1 MTPPEDRLEA
11 FWPFVRAQLPTPG
24 SRVIEIGCGPLG
36 GFVPRLDREGYDAVG
51 IDPEAPESPGY
62 HRVEFERFQLP
73 QPVDAVVACT
83 SLHHVADLDDVLD
96 RVASA
101 LVTGGVVVVVE
112 WASER
117 FDEATAKWCFSRLEN
132 STTEDDHGWLHK
144 HRDDWLA
151 SQHDWD
157 TYLRGWAK
165 HEGLHPGQQI
175 VQGLDARFERAVST
189 FAPYFFPDLAD
200 TSEADEQRAI
210 DAGLI
215 QATGV
220 RHAARLTR

>member
-1 MTPPEDRLEA
+1 M
-11 FWPFVRAQLPTPG
+11 
-24 SRVIEIGCGPLG
+24 
-36 GFVPRLDREGYDAVG
+36 
-51 IDPEAPESPGY
+51 
-62 HRVEFERFQLP
+62 P

-117 FDEATAKWCFSRLEN
+117 FDEATAKWCFSRLETSAAGN
-132 STTEDDHGWLHK
+132 EHGWLQK

-151 SQHDWD
+151 SQQAWD
-157 TYLRGWAK
+157 RYFQGWAK
-165 HEGLHPGQQI
+165 HEGLHPSQQI
-175 VQGLDARFERAVST
+175 LKGLDARFERAVST

-220 RHAARLTR
+220 RHAARLSR